1 MEYRRSVSDNL
12 FEGCPLVKI
21 VQAQRSG
28 THPERMLYH
37 EGKGVKPNNKT
48 AIARMREAASLGFK
62 EAEKK
67 LLELDDNQ

>member
-12 FEGCPLVKI
+12 FDGCPVVKI

-37 EGKGVKPNNKT
+37 EGKVVKPNKMT
-48 AIARMREAASLGFK
+48 AIARIRKAASLGSK

-67 LLELDDNQ
+67 LFELGDNQ